1 MQTVPDRVVESSGR
15 ETSRGGEVKDKKIN
29 AKNLSRKFKDAIQ
42 ELEQYGKVMKCLQIH
57 DIALFFENENF
68 WHDTDSPFLYWSYME
83 ERMYVI
89 MECTYGGLKKY
100 SFITAS
106 NPNEAI
112 EKYRLGEQ

>member
-1 MQTVPDRVVESSGR
+1 M
-15 ETSRGGEVKDKKIN
+15 KDKKIN

-89 MECTYGGLKKY
+89 RECTYGGLKKY